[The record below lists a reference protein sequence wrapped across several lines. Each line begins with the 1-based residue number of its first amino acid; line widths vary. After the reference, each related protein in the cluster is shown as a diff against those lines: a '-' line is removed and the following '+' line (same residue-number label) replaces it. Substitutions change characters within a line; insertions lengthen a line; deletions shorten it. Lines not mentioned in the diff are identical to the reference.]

1 MVRMTAGRNQR
12 VNKPAVSAFGLR
24 AAGLIMLLF
33 IIGMAG
39 VQAGINDYQIRRLI
53 LYQTGCK
60 LDSVARRPAAGGA
73 LNFLVA
79 CQNLSFYPDGVL
91 IECDDGDDA
100 TTCKVRTQSRSFDLK
115 MLQRD

>member
-1 MVRMTAGRNQR
+1 M
-12 VNKPAVSAFGLR
+12 
-24 AAGLIMLLF
+24 IMLVF
-33 IIGMAG
+33 IIGMAS
-39 VQAGINDYQIRRLI
+39 VQAEINDYQIRRLI

-60 LDSVARRPAAGGA
+60 LDSLARQPIAGGA

-91 IECDDGDDA
+91 IECGDGDDA
-100 TTCKVRTQSRSFDLK
+100 STCKVRTQSRSFDLK

>member
-1 MVRMTAGRNQR
+1 M
-12 VNKPAVSAFGLR
+12 SAFSPR
-24 AAGLIMLLF
+24 AGILIMLVF

-39 VQAGINDYQIRRLI
+39 VQAEINDYQIRRLI

-60 LDSVARRPAAGGA
+60 LDSVARRPGAGGA

-91 IECDDGDDA
+91 IECGDGDDE

>member
-1 MVRMTAGRNQR
+1 M
-12 VNKPAVSAFGLR
+12 SAFSPRVGIL
-24 AAGLIMLLF
+24 LMLLF
-33 IIGMAG
+33 MPGPPA
-39 VQAGINDYQIRRLI
+39 ARAEINDYQIRRLI

-60 LDSVARRPAAGGA
+60 LDSVARRPIAGGA

-91 IECDDGDDA
+91 IECGDGDDA
-100 TTCKVRTQSRSFDLK
+100 STCKVQTQSRSFDLK

>member
-1 MVRMTAGRNQR
+1 M
-12 VNKPAVSAFGLR
+12 SAFSLR

-33 IIGMAG
+33 IPGLAA
-39 VQAGINDYQIRRLI
+39 VQAEINDYQIRRLI

-60 LDSVARRPAAGGA
+60 LDSLARRPIAGGA

-91 IECDDGDDA
+91 IECGDGDDA
-100 TTCKVRTQSRSFDLK
+100 STCKVRTKSRSFDLK

>member
-1 MVRMTAGRNQR
+1 MTAGRNQR
-12 VNKPAVSAFGLR
+12 VNKPAVSAFSLR

-33 IIGMAG
+33 IPGLAG
-39 VQAGINDYQIRRLI
+39 VQAEINDYQIRRLI

-60 LDSVARRPAAGGA
+60 LDSVARQPTAGGA

-91 IECDDGDDA
+91 IECGDGDDE
-100 TTCKVRTQSRSFDLK
+100 TTCKVQTESRSFDLK
-115 MLQRD
+115 MLQQD